1 MCQLNAVMEREGT
14 QETLME
20 GVTGLE
26 VTQQGI
32 ILRTYFEEPMT
43 VAHASIKRIDFLGAL
58 WCWRQIFPMKPD
70 AKELCWI
77 ESVARWVLP
86 SRRRGAL

>member
-1 MCQLNAVMEREGT
+1 MCQLNVVMEREGK

-26 VTQQGI
+26 VTEQGI

-43 VAHASIKRIDFLGAL
+43 VGYASIRSIDFLGGSVVL
-58 WCWRQIFPMKPD
+58 TPD
-70 AKELCWI
+70 
-77 ESVARWVLP
+77 VD
-86 SRRRGAL
+86 

>member
-1 MCQLNAVMEREGT
+1 MEREGK

-26 VTQQGI
+26 VTELGI

-43 VAHASIKRIDFLGAL
+43 VGHASIKSIDFLGGSVVLA
-58 WCWRQIFPMKPD
+58 PD
-70 AKELCWI
+70 VDKKN
-77 ESVARWVLP
+77 
-86 SRRRGAL
+86 

>member
-1 MCQLNAVMEREGT
+1 MCQLNAVMEREGK

-26 VTQQGI
+26 VTPQGI

-43 VAHASIKRIDFLGAL
+43 IAHASIKRIDFLGGSVVL
-58 WCWRQIFPMKPD
+58 SPD
-70 AKELCWI
+70 
-77 ESVARWVLP
+77 LP
-86 SRRRGAL
+86 DGA

>member
-1 MCQLNAVMEREGT
+1 MCQLNVVMEREGR

-26 VTQQGI
+26 VTELGI

-43 VAHASIKRIDFLGAL
+43 VGQASIKSIDFLGGAVVL
-58 WCWRQIFPMKPD
+58 APD
-70 AKELCWI
+70 SDE
-77 ESVARWVLP
+77 ER
-86 SRRRGAL
+86 

>member
-1 MCQLNAVMEREGT
+1 MCQLNVVMEREGK

-26 VTQQGI
+26 VTELGI

-43 VAHASIKRIDFLGAL
+43 VNQASIKSIDFLGGSVVLA
-58 WCWRQIFPMKPD
+58 PD
-70 AKELCWI
+70 
-77 ESVARWVLP
+77 VD
-86 SRRRGAL
+86 